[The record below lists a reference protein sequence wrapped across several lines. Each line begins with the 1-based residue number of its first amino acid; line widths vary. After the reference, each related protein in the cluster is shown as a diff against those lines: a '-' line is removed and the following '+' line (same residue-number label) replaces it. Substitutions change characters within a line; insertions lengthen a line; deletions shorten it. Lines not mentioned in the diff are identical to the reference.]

1 MWDIRKLTEYFL
13 GVFAMNEIAPMS
25 EIALVKVRILEEG
38 ALKLPQIPIVTSHVL
53 HGGIYART
61 IMIPAGVLLTG
72 ALIKIATVLIVSGDV
87 LVYIGGKTIELNGYN
102 VIPAA
107 ANRKQAFV
115 AKTDTH
121 LTMLFPTDATSVEDA
136 EKEFTD
142 EVDMLITRKN
152 KEA

>member
-102 VIPAA
+102 VSPAA